1 MMALMHEGDPYGHL
15 RTGQREI
22 TPEILARMVGARV
35 STVKKLL
42 VELEEAGVFSRDAAG
57 AIFSRRMVKDE
68 HRRNERAAGG
78 GDVPCAVE
86 TQRPL
91 GSRLRNH
98 L

>member
-42 VELEEAGVFSRDAAG
+42 VELEEAGVFG
-57 AIFSRRMVKDE
+57 ASAINCCYPALSSF
-68 HRRNERAAGG
+68 
-78 GDVPCAVE
+78 
-86 TQRPL
+86 
-91 GSRLRNH
+91 
-98 L
+98 

>member
-42 VELEEAGVFSRDAAG
+42 VG
-57 AIFSRRMVKDE
+57 
-68 HRRNERAAGG
+68 HCQTN
-78 GDVPCAVE
+78 
-86 TQRPL
+86 
-91 GSRLRNH
+91 
-98 L
+98 